1 MPAELATTLTATEAD
16 RLMQAEALVRE
27 FCGWHIA
34 PARTVTVKMV
44 SAGGTA
50 LLLPSLEVTAVTA
63 VRDVDGTTPETL
75 TGWKR
80 RRFGILY
87 RSIGWPTDHDIE
99 VDMTHGFAA
108 VPAEVQGVVQAVAHR
123 AVNNPRSQVNPQAGP
138 FRDSNSQTESNQAP
152 ALALLD
158 AEKAILGRYRLT
170 RA

>member
-108 VPAEVQGVVQAVAHR
+108 VPAEVQGVVQAVAQR
-123 AVNNPRSQVNPQAGP
+123 SVDNPGSRPRVQDGP
-138 FRDSNSQTESNQAP
+138 FSDTFSQSGSNQSP